1 MAIGAGI
8 FEEMQARNEL
18 ARQDQQRRKEE
29 KSHSRNWWKR
39 GVGQG
44 LLGAI
49 PGIVTLNP
57 IQAIAGAA
65 GGFGGESVN
74 HFAFKDKHPEI
85 AGNAAAL
92 ASLGSGA
99 ASKGLFSQAADKVGL
114 DGLQRTAGNMGN
126 NAAYN
131 AEIAKAGSFGP
142 GATLESGRSIAGP
155 AMPQGQFDHPA
166 LAQSGGATHPAVS
179 TESMGPSTMGANPRD
194 LAFGQVSS
202 DMENLTPEE
211 LMRRHQMMFGLD
223 SNQSFG

>member
-99 ASKGLFSQAADKVGL
+99 ASKGLFTKAAE
-114 DGLQRTAGNMGN
+114 TAGIGGLEKAGAAMGN
-126 NAAYN
+126 SDAY
-131 AEIAKAGSFGP
+131 AKEMQLAKMGP
-142 GATLESGRSIAGP
+142 GLGGAPELAGP
-155 AMPQGQFDHPA
+155 AMPGGA
-166 LAQSGGATHPAVS
+166 KMGATMAQSGGATHPAS
-179 TESMGPSTMGANPRD
+179 GSMDMMSHVD
-194 LAFGQVSS
+194 SS
-202 DMENLTPEE
+202 AAAASLGMTPEE
-211 LMRRHQMMFGLD
+211 YAIFKQQQGGFI
-223 SNQSFG
+223 